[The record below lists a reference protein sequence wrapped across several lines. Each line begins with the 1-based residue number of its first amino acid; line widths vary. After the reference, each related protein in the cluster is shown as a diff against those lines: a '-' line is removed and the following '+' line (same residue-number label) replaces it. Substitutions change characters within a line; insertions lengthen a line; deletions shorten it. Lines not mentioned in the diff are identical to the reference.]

1 MQQTT
6 RPPYLI
12 NVDKLYYKAILPR
25 IKNEYDKWQYLG
37 ALSVL
42 HGETP
47 PSIIHI
53 GNSIQLVS
61 NLNKAESKKHEFRYK
76 YDIFFSTSKIGIL
89 HYRPDNNS
97 FLADSGIV
105 GIQINNFAFYQEF
118 FIRALKDLHFHS
130 GLRFKHFTNLDI
142 AVDTAENIIEKF
154 DSYYEDPAIYITQ
167 KVNISRQK
175 QTYPLTRCSHF
186 TIYNKQ
192 LEMKTNNYS
201 KGYIRDHFL
210 GNGFKY
216 KEDVFRCELRLDRKV
231 LTSDYF
237 IDLFQLD
244 NPSYLSEV
252 FDYFQK
258 KYMRFRE
265 VKGKNMSRY
274 PDLPLIKMQTSGLFQ
289 KIVKSKK
296 KNSNEVS
303 KHSLKIAIK
312 EFYWLIENGADSEL
326 KATLNKLIR
335 TAQLDEWVVLKRAY
349 FKRHDQ
355 LNDDIRNVKSSG
367 LPFKFK

>member
-1 MQQTT
+1 MPQTTT

-25 IKNEYDKWQYLG
+25 FKNEFGKWQYLG
-37 ALSVL
+37 ALSSL
-42 HGETP
+42 FDETQP
-47 PSIIHI
+47 PIIHI
-53 GNSIQLVS
+53 GNSIQLIS
-61 NLNKAESKKHEFRYK
+61 NWNKAESKKHEFRYK

-89 HYRPDNNS
+89 HYHPDNNS

-142 AVDTAENIIEKF
+142 AVDTAENVIEKF
-154 DSYYEDPAIYITQ
+154 DQYYEDPKVYITK

-192 LEMKTNNYS
+192 LEMATNNYS
-201 KGYIRDHFL
+201 KRYISEHFL

-216 KEDVFRCELRLDRKV
+216 KEDIFRCELRLDRKV
-231 LTSDYF
+231 LDDTYF
-237 IDLFQLD
+237 IDLFKL
-244 NPSYLSEV
+244 NEPEYLSEV
-252 FDYFQK
+252 FEYFQK

-265 VKGKNMSRY
+265 IKGKNMSRY
-274 PDLPLIKMQTSGLFQ
+274 PDLPLIEMHTSGLFQ
-289 KIVKSKK
+289 KVSKSKK
-296 KNSNEVS
+296 KYSSEVS
-303 KHSLKIAIK
+303 KHSLKMAIK
-312 EFYWLIENGADSEL
+312 EFYWLIENSEDPKL
-326 KATLNKLIR
+326 KFRLYEIIVYSRLYDWFI
-335 TAQLDEWVVLKRAY
+335 LKRPY
-349 FKRHDQ
+349 FKRHDLQ
-355 LNDDIRNVKSSG
+355 NENIKEKTG
-367 LPFKFK
+367 LPF